1 MGNITDTKES
11 KAAQN
16 FLLKSKDAFSEK
28 ILRNTV
34 KDIDISECVQDE
46 TYASA
51 CRFNITGSVETESPT
66 GKARTYLYHATVD
79 VADKKE
85 NLVSLNI
92 TPLEG

>member
-1 MGNITDTKES
+1 MGNIIDTKES
-11 KAAQN
+11 IAAQN
-16 FLLKSKDAFSEK
+16 FLLKSKNAFSEK

-46 TYASA
+46 TCTSA

-66 GKARTYLYHATVD
+66 GKGKTYLYHATVD